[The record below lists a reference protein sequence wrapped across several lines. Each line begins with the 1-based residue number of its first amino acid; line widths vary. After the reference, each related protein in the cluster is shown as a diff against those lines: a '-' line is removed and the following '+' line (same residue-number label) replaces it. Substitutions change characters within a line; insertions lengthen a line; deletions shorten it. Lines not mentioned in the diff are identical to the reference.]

1 MLSELNSKECIMKF
15 EEIYGGMNLQEL
27 EEKLQNITFQIE
39 LPFSRLVQEIYE
51 GNSKGILI
59 LVLEQMKQEIKI
71 QWADMKH
78 IFTTIVVILL
88 VSAVFTAFKDTFQ
101 NAQIAEISFYI
112 NYLLLSVIFIR
123 LFGNILQVG
132 EHSLKNIK
140 EFMTIFFPTFFLVVG
155 SIRGIGT
162 GLTYYQLA
170 GGVIYLVEWCLLSLL
185 LPAISAYMLFVLMN
199 GVWEEERLTFLLE
212 LFQKGLKLSLK
223 LLLGIITG
231 AGIFQSM
238 IVPIV
243 DRIKGE
249 SISKVIE
256 AIPGIGEVAEGAF
269 RVWIGSA
276 VLIKN
281 SIGVVGCILLILLCL
296 SPMVKIA
303 LAGGIFK
310 IIAAFFSVVGDKKM
324 INCTNQVGDGVF
336 LILQTVSYGMLFFIV
351 LTAMTIYSTNGG
363 F

>member
-1 MLSELNSKECIMKF
+1 MKF
-15 EEIYGGMNLQEL
+15 EEMYGGMNLQEL
-27 EEKLQNITFQIE
+27 EEKLQNITFQLE

-51 GNSKGILI
+51 GNSRGILI
-59 LVLEQMKQEIKI
+59 LLWEQVKQEMKT
-71 QWADMKH
+71 QWSDVKH
-78 IFTTIVVILL
+78 IFVTIAVIIL

-132 EHSLKNIK
+132 ENSLHNIK
-140 EFMTIFFPTFFLVVG
+140 DFMSIFFPTFFLVVG
-155 SIRGIGT
+155 STQGIGT
-162 GLTYYQLA
+162 GLAYYQLA

-212 LFQKGLKLSLK
+212 LFQKGLKFTLK
-223 LLLGIITG
+223 VLLGILTG
-231 AGIFQSM
+231 AGMLQSM

-249 SISKVIE
+249 SISKAIE

-269 RVWIGSA
+269 RVWLGSA

-281 SIGVVGCILLILLCL
+281 SVGAAGCILLVLLCL
-296 SPMVKIA
+296 SPMVKIT

-310 IIAAFFSVVGDKKM
+310 FVAAVFSVIGDKKM
-324 INCTNQVGDGVF
+324 INCTNQVGDGIF
-336 LILQTVSYGMLFFIV
+336 LIMQTVSYGMLFFIV
-351 LTAMTIYSTNGG
+351 LIAMAIYTTNGG
-363 F
+363 I